1 MRSIIAKKS
10 RGGGNSLKLGVGS
23 CELVG
28 KGNAQTL
35 TRVTRRI
42 LLAAAV
48 ALGLATTANAATAIY
63 WKGGSGTEAEPKDVY
78 DKNNWTGSNTYSG
91 NSINQNPT
99 GQHNFNFK
107 AGSLTYL
114 TNHSPSADSGYI
126 CEQIFFH
133 AGNYSLCG
141 FFTTKSSVNVGT
153 DVGDEAIVTVNGGSV
168 TVGDALYVGGS
179 STAGGTGTLT
189 INGGNVV
196 VAAGKNTLA
205 GFASGSTGTI
215 NLNGGI
221 LTTTRIAKDKGKGYI
236 NFNGG
241 KLQAN
246 ADNNDYIK
254 DGVGITVLA
263 GGGTIDCNGKNIA
276 INAQW
281 SAESTGGMNFTGG
294 NGNTISIINLRV
306 IQYPGI
312 TSIAPG
318 TRLAVSN
325 LSASKNVISNGIVVV
340 GVPAV
345 GDVIFTCT
353 RGDGYTLDGVSLDN
367 VKCPIAPDTVFELD
381 DTKTNIVVTSV
392 GTLAPAFWTGAAGD
406 DNLSTPGN
414 WSDNTVPTGNAT
426 ISRAS
431 PATLTKGAAFAPTA
445 ITFGEGSAAVTI
457 DGGDFTGVVAVTNLS
472 SSSHTFNAKV
482 YFAGDIQVKQAAM
495 GYVSDLAKPHVTF
508 AGGAYAAPG
517 RSLESGNFAAVYSRC
532 IFGKYYL
539 SSTSASRW
547 TAQYQGGNKR
557 VCVADGSCLYV
568 PYAGN
573 VTELYVGN
581 GAKVD
586 VGDMETSD
594 RPAYQ
599 VYGEMVVSNLT
610 ATGSTTIYATYNQGL
625 ATPGVFKF
633 GAVTNK
639 LHSSGGSLFCF
650 ADAYD
655 NTASSHVFY
664 IGEGG
669 LNFDTSRDLQSSIFV
684 IGRDKDGQ
692 HETIRPWYSDFTIG
706 ARPGNDNP
714 AGLRFFHDVEFCTD
728 DENGTRRTIT
738 LEARTQV
745 QANKTAAITVSGSG
759 TLKVTQPNDNGAQPT
774 VTLAGT
780 ATLEYTTAAATLGT
794 GTLTLGAGTTF
805 AFVNNSRELALPS
818 PIVLPTDGVAT
829 LRIGGTRLTS
839 GKHTIA
845 TDVAADAADHLV
857 VDPASA
863 ALDGRKTTL
872 AVEDGNLVLNVK
884 SFGLKVIVR

>member
-1 MRSIIAKKS
+1 MSLITCKNL
-10 RGGGNSLKLGVGS
+10 RGSNGLEVGVVS
-23 CELVG
+23 LVG
-28 KGNAQTL
+28 TL

-48 ALGLATTANAATAIY
+48 ATMLVTTANAATAIY
-63 WKGGSGTEAEPKDVY
+63 WKGGSGAEAEPKDVY

-91 NSINQNPT
+91 NSISQNPT

-133 AGNYSLCG
+133 VGNYSLCG
-141 FFTTKSSVNVGT
+141 FFTTKSAVNVGA
-153 DVGDEAIVTVNGGSV
+153 DAGDEACVTVNGGSV

-215 NLNGGI
+215 NLNGGV
-221 LTTTRIAKDKGKGYI
+221 LTTMRIAKDKGTGYL

-246 ADNNDYIK
+246 ADHTDYIK
-254 DGVGITVLA
+254 NGVGITVLA

-276 INAQW
+276 IDAQW

-294 NGNTISIINLRV
+294 NGNTISIGVSGGGRLVN
-306 IQYPGI
+306 YTGI

-318 TRLAVSN
+318 TRLAVRN
-325 LSASKNVISNGIVVV
+325 LGASKNIISNGIVVA
-340 GVPAV
+340 GVPEV

-353 RGDGYTLDGVSLDN
+353 RGEEYTLNGVGLDN
-367 VKCPIAPDTVFELD
+367 VKCPIAPGTTFALD
-381 DTKTNIVVTSV
+381 ESETNIVVTSV
-392 GTLAPAFWTGAAGD
+392 GELAPAFWTGAAGD

-426 ISRAS
+426 ISCAS

-445 ITFGEGSAAVTI
+445 ITFAEGSAAVTI
-457 DGGDFTGVVAVTNLS
+457 DGGDFTGIVAVTNLS
-472 SSSHTFNAKV
+472 SASHTINAKV

-495 GYVSDLAKPHVTF
+495 ADVSDLAKPHVTF

-517 RSLESGNFAAVYSRC
+517 RSLESGNSAAVYSRC

-547 TAQYQGGNKR
+547 TAQYYQDGNKR

-573 VTELYVGN
+573 VSELYVGN

-586 VGDMETSD
+586 VGDMETSA
-594 RPAYQ
+594 RSAYR
-599 VYGEMVVSNLT
+599 VYGEMVVTNLT
-610 ATGSTTIYATYNQGL
+610 ATGSATIYATHNQGL

-639 LHSSGGSLFCF
+639 LHSSGGSLFYF

-655 NTASSHVFY
+655 STASSHVFY

-669 LNFDTSRDLQSSIFV
+669 LNFDTSRDSQSSIFV

-714 AGLRFFHDVEFCTD
+714 AGLRFFRDVEFCTD

-759 TLKVTQPNDNGAQPT
+759 TLKVTQPDNNGDQPT

-805 AFVNNSRELALPS
+805 AFQNLGRELILPS
-818 PIVLPTDGVAT
+818 SIVLPTEGAAT
-829 LRIGGTRLTS
+829 LRIGGYRLRS
-839 GKHTIA
+839 GKHTIL
-845 TDVAADAADHLV
+845 TGVADDAAGHLR

-863 ALDGRKTTL
+863 ALGGRKATL
-872 AVEDGNLVLNVK
+872 AVEDGNLVLDVK